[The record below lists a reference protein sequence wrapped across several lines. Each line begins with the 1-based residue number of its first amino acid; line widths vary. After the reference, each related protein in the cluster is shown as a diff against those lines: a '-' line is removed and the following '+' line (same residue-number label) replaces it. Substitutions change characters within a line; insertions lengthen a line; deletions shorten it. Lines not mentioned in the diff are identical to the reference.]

1 MSGKKNIAKQI
12 KKQILN
18 NDYDY
23 DYLYDELVD
32 NPEDTLSGIL
42 NSYLYLFRNVDNIFN
57 EDCLNNLNSLLNYY
71 VKKNKNKKNLE
82 LVYSKVE
89 IFLNNV
95 SKNLD
100 YEKLLKLEKYISS
113 LVELQNKCIMNNMR
127 RAKGDKYNFIL
138 YLIFEKRDIEL
149 LTRYIENNMKE
160 LLINNSTI
168 PSIFTSIVEKYID
181 IHEENEIEIK
191 YFNRVINL
199 FLKGRMYDKLIKDD
213 SNYLKILKTSDK
225 KFVLDLVEKI
235 ENEFYQTKEDV
246 AKDYNVSFILPKVE
260 EYSYF
265 PNGKIDL
272 TKENIIT
279 IDNEG
284 DLCLDDG
291 LSIRDNK
298 DGTYTLFVHLAN
310 PASIIPYTS
319 STMKE
324 ALKRCNTLYLLDDSI
339 PIFDRYLSDNILSL
353 LPNKYTN
360 ALTVKVKV
368 DTDYS
373 LILDT
378 LEIIPSVIQS
388 KHKLSYEETDD
399 IINHGGDL
407 NSTLML
413 LSRIFDKQATD
424 NPKISAY
431 HKLENIIRG
440 RDNTN
445 SSKADTSISHMMV
458 EQSNVFANSTIYL
471 IEKRDNL
478 GLIMPWRVQ
487 TEDCDELIN
496 EYLKRGNFDTTNK
509 ELRRMMKEYM
519 MRSKYS
525 FVNGGHYGLGLGGY
539 VRISSAAR
547 RAMDALA
554 IYVLYDLYINRNSDD
569 LDYKYYYWEK
579 EIKYWCEY
587 ANIRTSENN
596 NFISE
601 YNYLC
606 SRGKILKK

>member
-113 LVELQNKCIMNNMR
+113 LVELQNKCIMNNIR

-168 PSIFTSIVEKYID
+168 PSIFTSVIERYISIDEDND
-181 IHEENEIEIK
+181 IQIK

-199 FLKGRMYDKLIKDD
+199 FLKGRMYDKLIKDN
-213 SNYLKILKTSDK
+213 SSYLKVLKTSNK

-246 AKDYNVSFILPKVE
+246 AKDYNVSFILPKME
-260 EYSYF
+260 EYTYF
-265 PNGKIDL
+265 PNGTIDL

-298 DGTYTLFVHLAN
+298 DGTYTLFIHLAN

-324 ALKRCNTLYLLDDSI
+324 SLKRCNTLYLLDDSI

-373 LILDT
+373 LILDS
-378 LEIIPSVIQS
+378 LEIIPSVVQS

-399 IINHGGDL
+399 VINHGGDL
-407 NSTLML
+407 NNELML
-413 LSRIFDKQATD
+413 LSKIFDKQATD

-471 IEKRDNL
+471 IDKRDNL

-496 EYLKRGNFDTTNK
+496 EYLNRCNFDTTNK

-525 FVNGGHYGLGLGGY
+525 FVNEGHYGLGLGGY

-587 ANIRTSENN
+587 SNIRTSENN

>member
-1 MSGKKNIAKQI
+1 MGIDKSELRIGNYVEFPTHGIMKITELSMIGAMGKGEISGKCIWEKTVYKHIEPI
-12 KKQILN
+12 RITKQILI
-18 NDYDY
+18 
-23 DYLYDELVD
+23 D
-32 NPEDTLSGIL
+32 NGFTEYEDGRFSGGRL
-42 NSYLYLFRNVDNIFN
+42 
-57 EDCLNNLNSLLNYY
+57 
-71 VKKNKNKKNLE
+71 
-82 LVYSKVE
+82 
-89 IFLNNV
+89 
-95 SKNLD
+95 
-100 YEKLLKLEKYISS
+100 
-113 LVELQNKCIMNNMR
+113 
-127 RAKGDKYNFIL
+127 KYNFNIGVL
-138 YLIFEKRDIEL
+138 YFDIAYPCKYVHQLQNLWKIINGKEMDFQ
-149 LTRYIENNMKE
+149 MK
-160 LLINNSTI
+160 L
-168 PSIFTSIVEKYID
+168 FID
-181 IHEENEIEIK
+181 EENEIEIK

-246 AKDYNVSFILPKVE
+246 AKDYNVSFIIPKME
-260 EYSYF
+260 EYIYL

-339 PIFDRYLSDNILSL
+339 PIFDSYLSDHILSL

-360 ALTVKVKV
+360 ALTVKVNI

-378 LEIIPSVIQS
+378 LEIIPSIIQS

-525 FVNGGHYGLGLGGY
+525 FVNRGHYGLGLGGY

>member
-1 MSGKKNIAKQI
+1 M
-12 KKQILN
+12 
-18 NDYDY
+18 
-23 DYLYDELVD
+23 
-32 NPEDTLSGIL
+32 
-42 NSYLYLFRNVDNIFN
+42 
-57 EDCLNNLNSLLNYY
+57 
-71 VKKNKNKKNLE
+71 
-82 LVYSKVE
+82 
-89 IFLNNV
+89 
-95 SKNLD
+95 
-100 YEKLLKLEKYISS
+100 
-113 LVELQNKCIMNNMR
+113 
-127 RAKGDKYNFIL
+127 
-138 YLIFEKRDIEL
+138 
-149 LTRYIENNMKE
+149 
-160 LLINNSTI
+160 
-168 PSIFTSIVEKYID
+168 
-181 IHEENEIEIK
+181 
-191 YFNRVINL
+191 
-199 FLKGRMYDKLIKDD
+199 
-213 SNYLKILKTSDK
+213 
-225 KFVLDLVEKI
+225 EKI

-246 AKDYNVSFILPKVE
+246 AKDYNVSFIIPKME
-260 EYSYF
+260 EYIYL

-324 ALKRCNTLYLLDDSI
+324 ALKRCNALYLLDDSI
-339 PIFDRYLSDNILSL
+339 SIFDRYLSDNILSL

-360 ALTVKVKV
+360 ALTVKVNI

-378 LEIIPSVIQS
+378 LEIIPSIIQS

-471 IEKRDNL
+471 IDKRDNL

>member
-1 MSGKKNIAKQI
+1 MSSRKNIAKQI

-18 NDYDY
+18 NDFNY
-23 DYLYDELVD
+23 DYLYEELID
-32 NPEDTLSGIL
+32 NPEDVLSGIL
-42 NSYLYLFRNVDNIFN
+42 NSYLYLFRNTDNICN
-57 EDCLNNLNSLLNYY
+57 EECLNSLNSLLNYY
-71 VKKNKNKKNLE
+71 IKKNKNKKELE
-82 LVYSKVE
+82 LVYNKIEVFLGNISKS
-89 IFLNNV
+89 LN
-95 SKNLD
+95 
-100 YEKLLKLEKYISS
+100 YEKLLKIEKHISR
-113 LVELQNKCIMNNMR
+113 LINIQNKCIMDNIK

-160 LLINNSTI
+160 LLINNSII
-168 PSIFTSIVEKYID
+168 PSIFTVVIEKYIEID
-181 IHEENEIEIK
+181 EENEIEIK

-199 FLKGRMYDKLIKDD
+199 FLKGRMYDKLIKDNY
-213 SNYLKILKTSDK
+213 SYLKVLNTSNK
-225 KFVLDLVEKI
+225 KFVLDLVNKI
-235 ENEFYQTKEDV
+235 ENNFYQTKEEV
-246 AKDYNVSFILPKVE
+246 AKDYDISFIIPKTE
-260 EYSYF
+260 EYTYF

-272 TKENIIT
+272 TKENVLT

-291 LSIRDNK
+291 LSIRNNN

-310 PASIIPYTS
+310 PASIIPYVS

-324 ALKRCNTLYLLDDSI
+324 ALKRCNSIYLMDDTI

-373 LILDT
+373 LMLDT
-378 LEIIPSVIQS
+378 LEIIPSIINS
-388 KHKLSYEETDD
+388 KNKLTYEEVDN
-399 IINHGGDL
+399 IISHGGIL
-407 NSTLML
+407 NDELFL
-413 LSRIFDKQATD
+413 LSKIFDKQATD

-440 RDNTN
+440 RNNTN
-445 SSKADTSISHMMV
+445 SSRSDTSISHMMV

-471 IEKRDNL
+471 IDKRDNL
-478 GLIMPWRVQ
+478 SFIMPWRVQ
-487 TEDCDELIN
+487 TEDCDNLIN
-496 EYLKRGNFDTTNK
+496 EYLKRGNFDTENK

-519 MRSKYS
+519 MKSKYS
-525 FVNGGHYGLGLGGY
+525 IVNSGHYGLGMDGY

-569 LDYKYYYWEK
+569 LDSKYYYWER
-579 EIKYWCEY
+579 EIKYWCDY
-587 ANIRTSENN
+587 ANNKTSENN

-606 SRGKILKK
+606 SKGKILKK

>member
-1 MSGKKNIAKQI
+1 MSSKKNVAKQI

-18 NDYDY
+18 NDFDY

-32 NPEDTLSGIL
+32 NPEDVLSGIL
-42 NSYLYLFRNVDNIFN
+42 NAYLYLFRNVDNICN
-57 EDCLNNLNSLLNYY
+57 EECLNNLNDLLYHY
-71 VKKNKNKKNLE
+71 VRKNKNKKDLE
-82 LVYSKVE
+82 LVYKKIEV
-89 IFLNNV
+89 FLSNV
-95 SKNLD
+95 SMSLD
-100 YEKLLKLEKYISS
+100 YEKLLKVEKYISI
-113 LVELQNKCIMNNMR
+113 LVNLQNKCIMNNMR
-127 RAKGDKYNFIL
+127 KAKGDKYNFIL

-260 EYSYF
+260 KYSYF

-284 DLCLDDG
+284 DLCLDDA
-291 LSIRDNK
+291 LSISDNN
-298 DGTYTLFVHLAN
+298 DGTYTLFIHLAN
-310 PASIIPYTS
+310 PASIISYSS

-324 ALKRCNTLYLLDDSI
+324 ALKRCNTMYLMDDSI

-378 LEIIPSVIQS
+378 LEIIPSIIQS
-388 KHKLSYEETDD
+388 KHKLSYEETDN

-407 NSTLML
+407 NNTLML
-413 LSRIFDKQATD
+413 LSKIFDKQSID

-458 EQSNVFANSTIYL
+458 EQSNVFANSAVYL
-471 IEKRDNL
+471 IDKRDNL

>member
-1 MSGKKNIAKQI
+1 MSSKKNVAKQI

-18 NDYDY
+18 NDFDY

-32 NPEDTLSGIL
+32 NPEDVLSGIL
-42 NSYLYLFRNVDNIFN
+42 NAYLYLFRNVDNICN
-57 EDCLNNLNSLLNYY
+57 EECLNNLNDLLYHY
-71 VKKNKNKKNLE
+71 VRKNKNKKDLE
-82 LVYSKVE
+82 LVYKKIEV
-89 IFLNNV
+89 FLSNV
-95 SKNLD
+95 SMSLD
-100 YEKLLKLEKYISS
+100 YEKLLKVEKYISI
-113 LVELQNKCIMNNMR
+113 LVNLQNKCIMNNMR

-310 PASIIPYTS
+310 PASIIPYAS

-339 PIFDRYLSDNILSL
+339 PIFDSYLSDHILSL

-360 ALTVKVKV
+360 ALTVKVNI

-378 LEIIPSVIQS
+378 LEIIPSIIQS

-471 IEKRDNL
+471 IDKRDNL

>member
-82 LVYSKVE
+82 LVYSKIE

-113 LVELQNKCIMNNMR
+113 LVELQNKCIMNNIR

-168 PSIFTSIVEKYID
+168 PSIFTSVIERYISIDEDND
-181 IHEENEIEIK
+181 IQIK

-199 FLKGRMYDKLIKDD
+199 FLKGRMYDKLIKDN
-213 SNYLKILKTSDK
+213 SSYLKVLKTSNK

-246 AKDYNVSFILPKVE
+246 AKDYNVSFILPKME
-260 EYSYF
+260 EYTYF

-291 LSIRDNK
+291 LSIRNND
-298 DGTYTLFVHLAN
+298 DGTYTLFIHLAN

-324 ALKRCNTLYLLDDSI
+324 SLKRCNTLYLLDDSI

-373 LILDT
+373 LILDS
-378 LEIIPSVIQS
+378 LEIIPSVVQS

-399 IINHGGDL
+399 VINHGGDL
-407 NSTLML
+407 NNELML
-413 LSRIFDKQATD
+413 LSKIFDKQATD

-431 HKLENIIRG
+431 HRLENIIRG

-471 IEKRDNL
+471 IDKRDNL
-478 GLIMPWRVQ
+478 GLIMPWRIQ

-525 FVNGGHYGLGLGGY
+525 IVNTGHYGLGIDGY

-579 EIKYWCEY
+579 EIKYWCEF
-587 ANIRTSENN
+587 ANNKTSENN
-596 NFISE
+596 DFINQ

-606 SRGKILKK
+606 SKGKILKK

>member
-113 LVELQNKCIMNNMR
+113 LVELQNKCIMNNIR

-168 PSIFTSIVEKYID
+168 PAIFTSVIERYISIDEDND
-181 IHEENEIEIK
+181 IQIK

-199 FLKGRMYDKLIKDD
+199 FLKGRMYDKLIKDN
-213 SNYLKILKTSDK
+213 SSYLKVLKTSNK

-246 AKDYNVSFILPKVE
+246 AKDYNVSFILPKME
-260 EYSYF
+260 EYTYF

-373 LILDT
+373 LILDS
-378 LEIIPSVIQS
+378 LEIIPSVVQS

-399 IINHGGDL
+399 VINHGGDL
-407 NSTLML
+407 NNELML
-413 LSRIFDKQATD
+413 LSKIFDKQATD

-431 HKLENIIRG
+431 HRLENIIRG

-471 IEKRDNL
+471 IDKRDNL
-478 GLIMPWRVQ
+478 NLFMPWRVQ

-525 FVNGGHYGLGLGGY
+525 FVNEGHYGLGLGGY

-587 ANIRTSENN
+587 SNIRTSENN

>member
-1 MSGKKNIAKQI
+1 MSNKKNIAKQI

-18 NDYDY
+18 NDFDY

-32 NPEDTLSGIL
+32 NPEDALSGIL

-57 EDCLNNLNSLLNYY
+57 EECLNNLNSLLNYY
-71 VKKNKNKKNLE
+71 IKKNKNKKNLE
-82 LVYSKVE
+82 LVYSKID
-89 IFLNNV
+89 IFLSNI
-95 SKNLD
+95 SKSLD
-100 YEKLLKLEKYISS
+100 YESLLKLEKYISS
-113 LVELQNKCIMNNMR
+113 LVNLQNKCIMDNIR

-168 PSIFTSIVEKYID
+168 PSIFTSVIERYISID
-181 IHEENEIEIK
+181 EDNEIEIK

-199 FLKGRMYDKLIKDD
+199 FLKDRMYDKLIKDN
-213 SNYLKILKTSDK
+213 SSYLKVLKTSNK

-235 ENEFYQTKEDV
+235 ENEFYQTKEEV
-246 AKDYNVSFILPKVE
+246 AKDYNVSFIIPKME
-260 EYSYF
+260 EYIYL

-298 DGTYTLFVHLAN
+298 DGTYTLFIHLAN

-324 ALKRCNTLYLLDDSI
+324 ALKRCNTMYLIDDSI

-360 ALTVKVKV
+360 AITVKVKV

-373 LILDT
+373 LILET
-378 LEIIPSVIQS
+378 LEIIPSIIQS

-399 IINHGGDL
+399 IIDHGGDL

-413 LSRIFDKQATD
+413 LSKIFDKQATD
-424 NPKISAY
+424 NPKISVY

-471 IEKRDNL
+471 IDKRDNL
-478 GLIMPWRVQ
+478 NLLMPWRVQ
-487 TEDCDELIN
+487 TEECDELIN

-525 FVNGGHYGLGLGGY
+525 IINTGHYGLGLGGY

-554 IYVLYDLYINRNSDD
+554 IYALCDLYINRNSDE

-587 ANIRTSENN
+587 ANDKTSENN
-596 NFISE
+596 DFISE

>member
-1 MSGKKNIAKQI
+1 MSSKKNVAKQI

-18 NDYDY
+18 NDFDY

-32 NPEDTLSGIL
+32 NPEDVLSGIL
-42 NSYLYLFRNVDNIFN
+42 NAYLYLFRNVDNICN
-57 EDCLNNLNSLLNYY
+57 EECLNNLNDLLYHY
-71 VKKNKNKKNLE
+71 VRKNKNKNSLE
-82 LVYSKVE
+82 LVYKKIEV
-89 IFLNNV
+89 FLSNV
-95 SKNLD
+95 SMSLD
-100 YEKLLKLEKYISS
+100 YEKLLKVEKYISI
-113 LVELQNKCIMNNMR
+113 LVNLQNKCIMNNMR
-127 RAKGDKYNFIL
+127 KAKGDKYNFIL

-213 SNYLKILKTSDK
+213 SNYLKILKTSSK

-235 ENEFYQTKEDV
+235 ENEFYQTKEEV

-284 DLCLDDG
+284 DLCLDDA
-291 LSIRDNK
+291 LSISDNK

-310 PASIIPYTS
+310 PASIIPYNS

-324 ALKRCNTLYLLDDSI
+324 ALKRGNAMYLMDDSI

-378 LEIIPSVIQS
+378 LEIIPSVIQN

-399 IINHGGDL
+399 IIEHGGDL

-413 LSRIFDKQATD
+413 LSKIFDKQATD

-471 IEKRDNL
+471 IDKRDNL
-478 GLIMPWRVQ
+478 GLIMPWRIQ

-525 FVNGGHYGLGLGGY
+525 FVNRGHYGLGMDGY

>member
-1 MSGKKNIAKQI
+1 MSSKKNIAKQI

-18 NDYDY
+18 NDFDY

-32 NPEDTLSGIL
+32 NSEDVLSGIL
-42 NSYLYLFRNVDNIFN
+42 NAYLYLFRNIDNICN
-57 EDCLNNLNSLLNYY
+57 EECLNNLNDLLYHY
-71 VKKNKNKKNLE
+71 VRKNKNKKDLE
-82 LVYSKVE
+82 LVYKKIEV
-89 IFLNNV
+89 FLSNV
-95 SKNLD
+95 SMSLD
-100 YEKLLKLEKYISS
+100 YEKLLKVEKYISI
-113 LVELQNKCIMNNMR
+113 LVNLQNKCIMNNMR

-168 PSIFTSIVEKYID
+168 PSIFTSVIERYID
-181 IHEENEIEIK
+181 IDEENEIEIK

-246 AKDYNVSFILPKVE
+246 AKDYNVSFIIPKME
-260 EYSYF
+260 EYIYL

-324 ALKRCNTLYLLDDSI
+324 DLKRCNTLYLLDDSI